1 MIRIPIALLL
11 LASLCCFLPA
21 QLKSEET
28 EDLRLVY
35 YDPSHAYLTE
45 HIERCFVNALRFHT
59 RLFDFQPSEKVTI
72 FVEDF
77 GDFGHGGAISFPT
90 NMIKVGIEPFNYVF
104 ETMPANERM
113 NWIMNHEM
121 AHIAACDGAAG
132 SDLFFRR
139 LFRGKVAPAR
149 EEPVSMFYSFLANPR
164 SYSPRWY
171 HEGIAVFLETFMAG
185 GMGRALGGYDE
196 MVFRAM
202 VRDGSRI
209 YDMVGLESEGTSI
222 DFQVGVN
229 SYLYGTRFFTYLA
242 NKYGPEKL
250 IEWVKRTEGTRRYF
264 SSQFKH
270 VYGVPVD
277 QEWSQWIKAEEEWQK
292 TNLALIRQYPV
303 TSVEPICRQIL
314 GSVSRAYHDPS
325 TDQLYLAVRPPGQMA
340 SLASLD
346 LKTGRLRRLLDVKG
360 AALYYVTS
368 LALEPD
374 SRKIFFTTDNNNWR
388 DLNVLHLDSGRSER
402 LVKDLRAGDLTF
414 NQVDRSLWG
423 IRHSNGLSSL
433 VRLVPPYRFW
443 ASVYSFPYGQDV
455 FDIDISPDGLS
466 LSAAVADVSGMQKLV
481 RFSIP
486 ALLEADA
493 SFEVLHDFEFSSPA
507 NFVFSPDGR
516 YLYGSSYYTGA
527 SNIFRYD
534 LERQEM
540 EVLSNAETG
549 LFRPLPL
556 ADGALI
562 AFEYTAQGFRPAR
575 VASEPLQD
583 VSAVKYLGQEVVRN
597 HPIVK
602 SWKIGSPAAAEL
614 KPASSLQDYSP
625 LRNTTLVS
633 AYPIVQGYKD
643 SVAVG
648 MRFNLSDRVWL
659 SRMDLSL
666 AVTPEP
672 GVPAEERLHLGANYH
687 YWNWTIS
694 GNYNLADFYDLFGP
708 TKTSRKGYSLKL
720 SHRKNLLFDTPRTLD
735 LDWGVAGYGGLDRLP
750 DYQNVAAPFER
761 FLAFRGG
768 LNYSF
773 LQKSLGAVDDEKGV
787 KWQVM
792 STANLVNAKLYPRI
806 YGTLDYGL
814 LTPLRNSPVWLRT
827 SAGKSFGDRDEPF
840 ANFYFG
846 GFGNN
851 WVDHQEI
858 SRYREFHAF
867 PGVRLNEIGGTS
879 YAKGT
884 VEWGLPPRR
893 FKRLGTPYLYCNWAR
908 LSLFSTGLTTN
919 FGDAAERNAHFNL
932 GGQLD
937 LRVVL
942 FSYLNSTFS
951 VGYAVAGDQDRRTSN
966 EFMISLKLL

>member
-1 MIRIPIALLL
+1 MIRIPIVLLL
-11 LASLCCFLPA
+11 LASLWGILPA

-35 YDPSHAYLTE
+35 YHPSHAYLTE

-185 GMGRALGGYDE
+185 GLGRALGGYDE

-250 IEWVKRTEGTRRYF
+250 IEWVKRTENTRRYF
-264 SSQFKH
+264 SSQFAH
-270 VYGVPVD
+270 VYGVPVA

-292 TNLALIRQYPV
+292 TNLELIRQYPV
-303 TSVEPICRQIL
+303 TPVEPICRQTL

-325 TDQLYLAVRPPGQMA
+325 IDQLYLAVRPPGQMA

-360 AALYYVTS
+360 AALYYVAS
-368 LALEPD
+368 LALEPE
-374 SRKIFFTTDNNNWR
+374 SRRIFFTTDNNNWR
-388 DLNVLHLDSGRSER
+388 DLNVLYLDSGKSER

-414 NQVDRSLWG
+414 NRADRSLWG
-423 IRHSNGLSSL
+423 VRHSNGLSSL
-433 VRLVPPYRFW
+433 VRLMPPYRFW
-443 ASVYSFPYGQDV
+443 ASVYSFPYGQDI
-455 FDIDISPDGLS
+455 FDIDISPDGLW
-466 LSAAVADVSGMQKLV
+466 LSAALADVSGMQKLV

-486 ALLEADA
+486 SLLEADA

-516 YLYGSSYYTGA
+516 YLYGTSYYTGA

-534 LERQEM
+534 LERKEM

-556 ADGALI
+556 ADGSLI
-562 AFEYTAQGFRPAR
+562 AFEYTAEGFRPAR
-575 VASEPLQD
+575 VANEPLQD

-614 KPASSLQDYSP
+614 KPASTLQDYSP
-625 LRNTTLVS
+625 LRNTTLIS

-643 SVAVG
+643 SLAVG

-666 AVTPEP
+666 AVTPDR

-694 GNYNLADFYDLFGP
+694 GGYNPADFYDLFGP

-750 DYQNVAAPFER
+750 EYQNVAAPFER
-761 FLAFRGG
+761 FMAFRGG

-773 LQKSLGAVDDEKGV
+773 LQKSLGAVDDEKGM

-792 STANLVNAKLYPRI
+792 TRANLVNSKLYPRI
-806 YGTLDYGL
+806 YSSLDYGI

-858 SRYREFHAF
+858 GRYREFQAF

-893 FKRLGTPYLYCNWAR
+893 FTRLGTPYLYCNWAR
-908 LSLFSTGLTTN
+908 LSLFSTALTTN
-919 FGDAAERNAHFNL
+919 FGNSAERNAHFNL

-937 LRVVL
+937 FRVVL

-951 VGYAVAGDQDRRTSN
+951 VGYAVAGDQDRRRSN